1 MDNQDK
7 KEIDI
12 QQTILKKDELYNC
25 KRKVV
30 NECQQG
36 NESPST
42 SKSENLPSNSQS
54 NQEKKPKK
62 KKNHIKNS

>member
-42 SKSENLPSNSQS
+42 SKS
-54 NQEKKPKK
+54 
-62 KKNHIKNS
+62 